1 MRALTAVQS
10 VAALVVAAR
19 LARGRH
25 RPPPLTPSGGVPAE
39 PISVVI
45 PARDEEERIGG
56 CLAPLLADPA
66 VREVIVV
73 DDGSTDGTARRAAR
87 AGATVVR
94 GAPPPAGWVGKQ
106 WALHQGVQAAA
117 GPVVV
122 LLDADTRPKAGL
134 CARLAELLDT
144 WDLVSAGPRF
154 ITGGAV
160 EQALHA
166 ALLSTLVYRFGPLGP
181 EAKSPHRLLVNGQC
195 MAFRKAP
202 MVRADAFARVRR
214 HLTDDVALGRSLA
227 RDGWSVAFVDAG
239 ALLDVDMHTSAAGVW
254 REWGRSIALRDVTAP
269 VRLAGDLAVVWL
281 TAALPVLRLAG
292 GRPTRLDL
300 ALLGQRLLLTAALR
314 GSYREPGIGL
324 ALSPLLDPVAALR
337 LSLSA
342 ARPRRAWRGRIY
354 GRDAV
359 SPAGLAARPGDPG
372 PAGPRG
378 LRARPGRSA
387 VR

>member
-1 MRALTAVQS
+1 VRALTAVQAA
-10 VAALVVAAR
+10 AALVVAAR

-25 RPPPLTPSGGVPAE
+25 RPPPLTSSRSVPDEA
-39 PISVVI
+39 ISVVV
-45 PARDEEERIGG
+45 PARDEEDRIEA

-66 VREVIVV
+66 VREVVLV

-87 AGATVVR
+87 AGATVVS

-134 CARLAELLDT
+134 CAELAGLLDT

-154 ITGGAV
+154 VTGGAA

-181 EAKSPHRLLVNGQC
+181 AAGSPHRLLVNGQC

-202 MVRADAFARVRR
+202 MVAADAFARVRR
-214 HLTDDVALGRSLA
+214 HLTDDVALGRLLA

-239 ALLDVDMHTSAAGVW
+239 ALLEVDMHTSAAGVW

-269 VRLAGDLAVVWL
+269 ARLAGDLAVVWL

-314 GSYREPGIGL
+314 GSYRDPGIGL

-337 LSLSA
+337 LALSVA
-342 ARPRRAWRGRIY
+342 FPERTWRGRTY

-359 SPAGLAARPGDPG
+359 SPAGPAARFGDRSD
-372 PAGPRG
+372 AGPRG
-378 LRARPGRSA
+378 RRERPGRSA